1 MRSKLAGLI
10 GIIAAALAIGV
21 GVTVSSPVDA
31 GRPSGYQVLADDKG
45 PGVAPPSPSP
55 VPTSVPSP
63 R

>member
-21 GVTVSSPVDA
+21 GVTVSPADA
-31 GRPSGYQVLADDKG
+31 GQPSGHQVLADDRG
-45 PGVAPPSPSP
+45 PGIASPAPTP
-55 VPTSVPSP
+55 VPSP